1 MYSRLLILSFLLSS
15 LINVYGSESDVFQLT
30 DDDFESSINEFD
42 TALVMFYA
50 PW

>member
-1 MYSRLLILSFLLSS
+1 MYSRLFILSFLLSS
-15 LINVYGSESDVFQLT
+15 FVNIYGSESDVFQLT
-30 DDDFESSINEFD
+30 DDDFESSITQFD